1 MIWHI
6 IQSSATMNI
15 MYTKHNVHKNA
26 TLIVTTVTE
35 NYNTHCK
42 ISTELLYNAC
52 PVHKKTCQ
60 IVKIRDGKEPKI
72 LGSCSVR
79 VL

>member
-1 MIWHI
+1 
-6 IQSSATMNI
+6 MNI

-42 ISTELLYNAC
+42 ISTVCIMLAQSTKNLSDSKN
-52 PVHKKTCQ
+52 
-60 IVKIRDGKEPKI
+60 
-72 LGSCSVR
+72 
-79 VL
+79 

>member
-42 ISTELLYNAC
+42 ISTVCIMLAQSTKNLSDSKN
-52 PVHKKTCQ
+52 
-60 IVKIRDGKEPKI
+60 
-72 LGSCSVR
+72 
-79 VL
+79 